1 MKILFILAVLTN
13 SINSGLVTSSRK
25 ITSRQFCDS
34 LGCDDWKWL
43 TAPLGAAAEFFN
55 NLPFQLPPQELK
67 PSFNDGSQEPIAP
80 PLKDPEIN
88 LDVTGERNRGTDE
101 CKVPP
106 ASPPDFQT
114 DSEDGVVRQ
123 CDQARQ
129 YLIWPVNCEDR
140 VQNTNTQN
148 LIGAIDRRFLTS
160 TSPLCA
166 VQGGVLFWLGE
177 FTPEQIAA
185 LKNAGGVRAAVPNG
199 PYSFGELDSR
209 PAGTTVPA
217 HQKRK
222 YLEERG
228 TRVSV
233 EKQQNADT
241 ALSFLSTPE
250 KKQISGTYTYLQ
262 PAGVGIRIFVIE
274 TAFDPSGSEF
284 KGLELD
290 WLYSFDVSRI
300 KSDVSEDVVH
310 FGTCTLSKLL
320 GQKFG
325 VAKKALVT
333 VVKTNPTI
341 ASFVDAL
348 GRIVASLE
356 GMFLAYHNTKGWT
369 VINMAGQFEYDEV
382 MDWTEFGVL
391 ISELQYLMAEIETR
405 YQAVMVTS
413 SGTNWKEPY
422 ADVNTWPALFSQ
434 TNNIIVVGSV
444 LAATMSQDGLEN
456 GQVFPWSPGGE
467 GQVTVFAP
475 GNGACV
481 GPGRRILNDAR
492 GGNISTAIVS
502 GLVAYFLSLPDLGDY
517 FRQLDNLPEGIA
529 KYLQDLQYK
538 RFASQLSVWNGLDS
552 EDSRDSFPQWMRPTD
567 SMN

>member
-1 MKILFILAVLTN
+1 MKIVLILAVLTN
-13 SINSGLVTSSRK
+13 SINFGSVTASRK
-25 ITSRQFCDS
+25 ISSRQFCDS
-34 LGCDDWKWL
+34 WGCDDWKWL

-55 NLPFQLPPQELK
+55 NFPLQLPPQELK
-67 PSFNDGSQEPIAP
+67 PTLNDGSQDPIAP
-80 PLKDPEIN
+80 PLKDPDIN
-88 LDVTGERNRGTDE
+88 LDVTGERVGGTDE

-106 ASPPDFQT
+106 APPPDFQI
-114 DSEDGVVRQ
+114 DSEDGAVRQ

-129 YLIWPVNCEDR
+129 YLIWPVSCEDK
-140 VQNTNTQN
+140 VQNANTQN
-148 LIGAIDRRFLTS
+148 LIGAIDRRYLTS
-160 TSPLCA
+160 TNPLCA
-166 VQGGVLFWLGE
+166 VEGGVLFWLGE
-177 FTPEQIAA
+177 FTLEQIAA

-199 PYSFGELDSR
+199 PYSFGGLDSR
-209 PAGTTVPA
+209 PAGTKVPA
-217 HQKRK
+217 HQKRE
-222 YLEERG
+222 YLQERG

-233 EKQQNADT
+233 AKQENADT
-241 ALSFLSTPE
+241 ALSFLSTPN

-284 KGLELD
+284 KGLEFD
-290 WLYSFDVSRI
+290 WLYSFDVS
-300 KSDVSEDVVH
+300 KTESDVSEDVVH

-325 VAKKALVT
+325 VAKKAFVT

-369 VINMAGQFEYDEV
+369 VINMAGQFEYDAV
-382 MDWTEFGVL
+382 MDWKEFEVL
-391 ISELQYLMAEIETR
+391 ISELQYFMAEIETR

-413 SGTNWKEPY
+413 SGVNWKEPY
-422 ADVNTWPALFSQ
+422 AEVNTWPALFSQ

-444 LAATMSQDGLEN
+444 LAATTSQDELEN
-456 GQVFPWSPGGE
+456 GQLFPWSPGGE
-467 GQVTVFAP
+467 GQATVFAP
-475 GNGACV
+475 GNGACL
-481 GPGRRILNDAR
+481 GPGRRILYDVR

-502 GLVAYFLSLPDLGDY
+502 GLVAYFLSLPDLGES

-529 KYLQDLQYK
+529 KYLQGLQYK
-538 RFASQLSVWNGLDS
+538 RFANQLSVWNGLDS
-552 EDSRDSFPQWMRPTD
+552 EDSRDWFPQWVRPTD
-567 SMN
+567 LMS